1 VPFLTPASHSEAW
14 CGLAL
19 VARTAFL
26 LAGSPLR
33 LWEPVSQ
40 PAALGAPRVPMES
53 EVVLLRLANVKLRR
67 GDVKTGAK
75 SVKGTLTLTETH
87 VIHTTKD
94 GVTVKVRIP
103 G

>member
-1 VPFLTPASHSEAW
+1 
-14 CGLAL
+14 
-19 VARTAFL
+19 
-26 LAGSPLR
+26 
-33 LWEPVSQ
+33 
-40 PAALGAPRVPMES
+40 VPMES

-94 GVTVKVRIP
+94 GATVKVRIP